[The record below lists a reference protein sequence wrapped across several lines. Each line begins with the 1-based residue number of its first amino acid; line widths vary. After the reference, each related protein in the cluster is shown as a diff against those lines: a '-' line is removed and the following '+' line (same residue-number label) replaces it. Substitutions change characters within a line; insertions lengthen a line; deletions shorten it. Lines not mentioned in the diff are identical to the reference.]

1 MFFKSSMHKL
11 FKNNLFVLPIF
22 FILAIVSA
30 SILLLSHAV
39 IEPNVWDASF
49 HWSRIYEI
57 HSSIIN
63 NWNPFTRVAV
73 SRFHQDGSAAMTLYP
88 YINLFPAV
96 LITFVFK
103 SFTHVFYTLVIFRN
117 FFSFVIAYFSSL
129 KFNKNKKISFLFSI
143 SYTLSS
149 LTLYYMTQD
158 MDMGV
163 SSAVIFLPMVLFGTM
178 EFIRNREW
186 QELSIGII
194 AVIFSHVITS
204 ILSIFFVIV
213 LILLNIKQIKT
224 KNHMYSLCKA
234 IASIILVTSVFWI
247 PFVILNI
254 TNDIAMP
261 LAPGEL
267 VGYNTMSMLSDAMN
281 NNVTSGFSIIS
292 LIGVI
297 LSIINY
303 RNLKT
308 ISKNLFWISIV
319 TLCISTP
326 FFPWNILNNTFLK
339 QTFQSPLRL
348 FVVINVLFCYLFAE
362 NVIEMCRRH
371 TNQII
376 AIICLTM
383 SIIMVQVV
391 QQKTFVNN
399 NSNNHFD
406 ANLVLSNHDPLVND
420 YWPVNYRNN
429 SQATNITNNSQIE
442 YNNKTVSAKLL
453 GNGKFSFLIDK
464 KAKNIK
470 MPFMMYNS
478 VNYQVKLD
486 GKNTKFY
493 SNKYSQ
499 LSLNNLGKGKHIVQV
514 IVHKSWYDYLSYVLS
529 ALGVIILASAWIRSL
544 ILKRKN
550 KE

>member
-1 MFFKSSMHKL
+1 MFLKLNMHKL

-57 HSSIIN
+57 HSSIVN

-88 YINLFPAV
+88 HINLFPAV
-96 LITFVFK
+96 LVTFVFK

-186 QELSIGII
+186 KELSIGII

-224 KNHMYSLCKA
+224 KDHMYSLCKT
-234 IASIILVTSVFWI
+234 IVSIILITSIFWI
-247 PFVILNI
+247 PFIILNM
-254 TNDIAMP
+254 TNKIAMP

-267 VGYNTMSMLSDAMN
+267 VGYSPVSMLSDAMN

-371 TNQII
+371 INQII

-486 GKNTKFY
+486 GKNTKFC

-499 LSLNNLGKGKHIVQV
+499 LSLNNLGKGKHTVQV

-529 ALGVIILASAWIRSL
+529 ALGVIILAFAWIRSL

>member
-1 MFFKSSMHKL
+1 MFLKLNMHKL
-11 FKNNLFVLPIF
+11 FKNNLFVLTIF

-39 IEPNVWDASF
+39 IEPNIWDASF

-143 SYTLSS
+143 GYTLSS

-158 MDMGV
+158 IDMGV

-178 EFIRNREW
+178 EFIRNSEW
-186 QELSIGII
+186 KELSIGII
-194 AVIFSHVITS
+194 TVIFSHVITS

-224 KNHMYSLCKA
+224 KNHMYSLCKT
-234 IASIILVTSVFWI
+234 IASTILITSIFWI
-247 PFVILNI
+247 PFIILNM
-254 TNDIAMP
+254 TNKIAMP

-267 VGYNTMSMLSDAMN
+267 VGYSPVSMLSDAMN
-281 NNVTSGFSIIS
+281 DNVTSGFSIIS

-362 NVIEMCRRH
+362 NVIEICRRH

-453 GNGKFSFLIDK
+453 GNGKYSFLIDK

-486 GKNTKFY
+486 GKNAKFH
-493 SNKYSQ
+493 SDKYSQ
-499 LSLNNLGKGKHIVQV
+499 LTLGHMNKGKHTVQV

-529 ALGVIILASAWIRSL
+529 TLGVIILAFAWIRSL